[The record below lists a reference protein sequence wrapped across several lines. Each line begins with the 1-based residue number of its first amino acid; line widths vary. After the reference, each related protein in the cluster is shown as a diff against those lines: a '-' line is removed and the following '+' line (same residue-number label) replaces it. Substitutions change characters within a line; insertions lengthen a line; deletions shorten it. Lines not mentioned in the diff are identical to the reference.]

1 MKGIICLKNLILDVE
16 KILSRD
22 FEKKEILNIL
32 QQYNRNDCK
41 EYIQFEEDGYKRNFV
56 KKWDLFDV
64 IVICWNQWSRTP
76 VHGHPS
82 EWCYVKILEWNIK
95 ETLYSKDNQV
105 MKNKNHYKWDLLYS
119 HDSIWFHTL
128 ENTSVEDV
136 ISLHIYAPGNY
147 LPN

>member
-56 KKWDLFDV
+56 KK
-64 IVICWNQWSRTP
+64 
-76 VHGHPS
+76 
-82 EWCYVKILEWNIK
+82 
-95 ETLYSKDNQV
+95 
-105 MKNKNHYKWDLLYS
+105 
-119 HDSIWFHTL
+119 
-128 ENTSVEDV
+128 
-136 ISLHIYAPGNY
+136 
-147 LPN
+147 